1 MQTRN
6 LSELADA
13 FALFDNWEDKYAYLI
28 DLGERL
34 PVMDEGLKTEENI
47 VRGCTSRVWL
57 VASQKNG
64 KFCFNAD
71 SDAKIVRGLIYI
83 LLSAYQGRT
92 AVEIGAVDIQKSFEQ
107 IGLHQHLS
115 PNRRSG
121 FFAMV
126 ERIKTLSQA
135 T

>member
-1 MQTRN
+1 MKSRN

-34 PVMDEGLKTEENI
+34 PSMDESQKTEENI

-57 VASQKNG
+57 IAAQKDG
-64 KFCFNAD
+64 KFHFSAD

-83 LLSAYQGRT
+83 LLSAYQGRS
-92 AVEIGAVDIQKSFEQ
+92 AAEIAAVDIRKSFEQ

-115 PNRRSG
+115 PNRRNG

-126 ERIKTLSQA
+126 DRIKRLA
-135 T
+135 AAA